1 MPLTLK
7 NFETHINA
15 KIVDR
20 GEDYFLDGFVR
31 NFERGDDEIYTA
43 IVSGTS
49 DYRVSIRL
57 DKAKV
62 VEHNCECPYDLGPV
76 CKHTVAVLYA
86 IRDSQ
91 EERSSKPVKKPEK
104 SKKKKAKTQ
113 HEKIAEIYSNLS
125 KEELQEYIESLFAT
139 NQLKRRDFIMSY
151 THLLS
156 EKRGLT
162 FYKKEVKAVLRSV
175 AGRKKFIGWNK
186 TREAWQR
193 LQPFLVQADRAIE
206 KSNYLEAVY
215 INYGLLIQLTD
226 AITYYLDDSSGEIGY
241 LIDQICNNLDQL
253 ADTKLKEETRKEFLD
268 LCLKIYKSKVLD
280 GWDWHYRLME
290 VAIKLATN
298 KTEADK
304 LNRLLDKKQE
314 DDYSA
319 DTLKVLKLKLLR
331 KFGDAEDY
339 QREVMKNRNITEVR
353 QSLIQSAIE
362 AKNYEEAKELAKEG
376 QEYHKGNSHYEK
388 EWLEWQLKIVQ
399 LQKDRSEIIRVA
411 KLLYMS
417 HRLSDLDLLSIMKQ
431 AIPKTKWEKFR
442 TELIADLKA
451 KGLSQKMMSIYVKED
466 MPKEILLALQES
478 NPNLYTIDNYAAQL
492 QEKYLKQLIA
502 LYAKGI
508 YNFMESNVG
517 RKYYKAAVRYLRKI
531 KKLGDEKLSQ
541 EISDKL
547 RVLYRTRRALL
558 EELDKL

>member
-1 MPLTLK
+1 M
-7 NFETHINA
+7 
-15 KIVDR
+15 
-20 GEDYFLDGFVR
+20 
-31 NFERGDDEIYTA
+31 
-43 IVSGTS
+43 
-49 DYRVSIRL
+49 
-57 DKAKV
+57 
-62 VEHNCECPYDLGPV
+62 
-76 CKHTVAVLYA
+76 
-86 IRDSQ
+86 
-91 EERSSKPVKKPEK
+91 
-104 SKKKKAKTQ
+104 
-113 HEKIAEIYSNLS
+113 
-125 KEELQEYIESLFAT
+125 
-139 NQLKRRDFIMSY
+139 
-151 THLLS
+151 S

-253 ADTKLKEETRKEFLD
+253 ADTKLKEETRKKFLD